1 MSHTGWL
8 VHALRADESI
18 VVLRADKGNTSVIL
32 DTEDY
37 HEKMEELLKDKK
49 FKVLCKDLIR
59 REECGLN
66 KLLKATIWAECVERS
81 RRCWYQGGLVFPDYV
96 DYPWQ
101 AVILSRL
108 LMLSALPCTR
118 WWDIWPA
125 YRNCYWE
132 KQIPMLKSN
141 LLLWYRH

>member
-59 REECGLN
+59 REECVEISCWKLQFGLN
-66 KLLKATIWAECVERS
+66 VLKDPEGADIKV
-81 RRCWYQGGLVFPDYV
+81 V
-96 DYPWQ
+96 
-101 AVILSRL
+101 LSSQTMWITHDRL
-108 LMLSALPCTR
+108 LFCPDC
-118 WWDIWPA
+118 
-125 YRNCYWE
+125 
-132 KQIPMLKSN
+132 
-141 LLLWYRH
+141 